1 MNHLLKG
8 FLLLVALSGWA
19 AAAQLDLT
27 EQENGKDLWVDR
39 GDLLVFRLPAN
50 PSTGYG
56 WSYSA
61 SKPGFLRQ
69 EGEVLRERKEGA
81 KGLVGAPIT
90 EVWRFKAVRRGS
102 LAITFA
108 YARPWEKG
116 VAPVK
121 KLSWPVTIRP

>member
-27 EQENGKDLWVDR
+27 EQENGKDLRVDR

-69 EGEVLRERKEGA
+69 EGEVLREKGSN
-81 KGLVGAPIT
+81 GLVGAPIT
-90 EVWRFKAVRRGS
+90 EVGRFKAVRRGS
-102 LAITFA
+102 LAINFA

-121 KLSWPVTIRP
+121 KLSWPLTIRP

>member
-8 FLLLVALSGWA
+8 FLLLVALSGWV
-19 AAAQLDLT
+19 AAAQVDLT
-27 EQENGKDLWVDR
+27 EQENGKDLRVKR
-39 GDLLVFRLPAN
+39 GDLIVIHLPAN

-61 SKPGFLRQ
+61 SKPGFLRPD
-69 EGEVLRERKEGA
+69 GEVIREGKSGA

-90 EVWRFKAVRRGS
+90 EVWRFKAVRHGS

-116 VAPVK
+116 VAPVQ

>member
-8 FLLLVALSGWA
+8 FLLLVALSGWV
-19 AAAQLDLT
+19 AAAQVDLT
-27 EQENGKDLWVDR
+27 EQENGKDLRVKR
-39 GDLLVFRLPAN
+39 GDLIVIHLPAN

-61 SKPGFLRQ
+61 SKPGFLRPD
-69 EGEVLRERKEGA
+69 GEVIREGKSGA
-81 KGLVGAPIT
+81 KGLVGAPIA
-90 EVWRFKAVRRGS
+90 EVWRFKAVRHGS

>member
-8 FLLLVALSGWA
+8 FFLLVALSSWA
-19 AAAQLDLT
+19 VAAQLDLT

-61 SKPGFLRQ
+61 SKPGSLRQ
-69 EGEVLRERKEGA
+69 EGEVLREKGSN
-81 KGLVGAPIT
+81 GLVGAPIT
-90 EVWRFKAVRRGS
+90 EVWRFKAVRRGA

-116 VAPVK
+116 VSPVK

>member
-8 FLLLVALSGWA
+8 FFLLVALSSWA
-19 AAAQLDLT
+19 VAAQLDLT

-61 SKPGFLRQ
+61 SKSGFLRQ
-69 EGEVLRERKEGA
+69 EGEVLREKGSN
-81 KGLVGAPIT
+81 GLVGAPIT

-116 VAPVK
+116 VSPVK